1 MRDSSVD
8 CDLASSFASCRT
20 ACKSNRL
27 FCPRVTRSLKVWLG
41 FKLDNNVVDYD
52 NPVIG
57 SVLVNSMANREEKL
71 SGEEKAKLYA
81 AL

>member
-1 MRDSSVD
+1 
-8 CDLASSFASCRT
+8 
-20 ACKSNRL
+20 
-27 FCPRVTRSLKVWLG
+27 VWLG